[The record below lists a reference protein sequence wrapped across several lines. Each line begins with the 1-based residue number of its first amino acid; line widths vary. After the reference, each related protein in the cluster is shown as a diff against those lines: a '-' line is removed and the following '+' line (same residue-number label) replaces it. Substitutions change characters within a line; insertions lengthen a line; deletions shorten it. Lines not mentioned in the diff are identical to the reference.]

1 MKKLALA
8 VAVTS
13 LAAIGCAHQQQ
24 QTTTTEEK
32 PVAAAPKPQPAP
44 EAPAP
49 TQAQDDVNKLLS
61 GTMLHFDFDRAELT
75 DASRERLQAL
85 AEVLK
90 KHTDLRIR
98 IDGNCDEAGTEEYN
112 LALGQKRADAARQY
126 LSTLGVSPNRL
137 ETVTYGK
144 EKPLDPGHNQAAWS
158 QNRRDGFSAQ

>member
-1 MKKLALA
+1 MNKLVLA

-13 LAAIGCAHQQQ
+13 LAAIGCAHQQTQ
-24 QTTTTEEK
+24 QTTQEEK
-32 PVAAAPKPQPAP
+32 PVAAAPKPQPPPAD
-44 EAPAP
+44 PAP

-61 GTMLHFDFDRAELT
+61 GTMIHFDFDRADLT
-75 DASRERLQAL
+75 DSSRDRLTAL
-85 AEVLK
+85 ADVLK
-90 KHTDLRIR
+90 KHSELRIR

-144 EKPLDPGHNQAAWS
+144 EKPLDPAHNQAAWS
-158 QNRRDGFSAQ
+158 QNRRDGFTAQ

>member
-1 MKKLALA
+1 MNKLVLA

-24 QTTTTEEK
+24 QQTSTEEK
-32 PVAAAPKPQPAP
+32 PVAAAPKPQPP
-44 EAPAP
+44 PDPAP

-61 GTMLHFDFDRAELT
+61 GTMIHFDFDRAELT
-75 DASRERLQAL
+75 DSSRERLQAL

-90 KHTDLRIR
+90 KHSELRIR

-126 LSTLGVSPNRL
+126 LSTLGIAPSRL

-144 EKPLDPGHNQAAWS
+144 EKPLDPGHNPTAWS
-158 QNRRDGFSAQ
+158 TNRRDGFTAQ

>member
-8 VAVTS
+8 IAAIS
-13 LAAIGCAHQQQ
+13 LAATGCAHQQQ
-24 QTTTTEEK
+24 QTTTQEDK
-32 PVAAAPKPQPAP
+32 PVAAAPKPQPPPA
-44 EAPAP
+44 EPAP

-61 GTMLHFDFDRAELT
+61 GTMIHFDFDRAELT
-75 DASRERLQAL
+75 DSSRERLQAL

-90 KHTDLRIR
+90 KHSDLRIR

-126 LSTLGVSPNRL
+126 LSTLGVAPGRL

-144 EKPLDPGHNQAAWS
+144 EKPLDPGHNPSAWS
-158 QNRRDGFSAQ
+158 QNRRDGFTAQ